1 MGMLPVPEEIR
12 AMVKSIDSMT
22 TAIKEHSMW
31 LEKIHSQLVEIKGG
45 TSVYKE
51 INSKLDSMHGTLTS
65 SKDSIRMLC
74 TLIERKGS

>member
-1 MGMLPVPEEIR
+1 MGVLPVPDEIR
-12 AMVKSIDSMT
+12 AMVKSIDTMAA
-22 TAIKEHSMW
+22 AIKEHSMW
-31 LEKIHSQLVEIKGG
+31 LEKIHSQMVEIKTGLDG
-45 TSVYKE
+45 FKE

>member
-31 LEKIHSQLVEIKGG
+31 LEKIHSQLVEIKG
-45 TSVYKE
+45 TSSGYKE